1 MGNKIKM
8 RNSPDMFLG
17 MILQFE
23 FFEQSVLTRLQS
35 IPYRRFSDIKVLHER
50 LEDKGTDKAKIPRK
64 RLKPGKHEHGNGRA
78 RKKPGGSYQKSNLQ
92 STLGQQNQ
100 IMRQIPIK
108 GQKGQFMGSSTCW
121 QNLTSLNAFH
131 WLIPS
136 REDTLDDKKAQ
147 ERWDFTLL
155 TLTKKEQGVSI
166 TDCHAGNPCEI
177 SSDLTDEND
186 LPMIGRLY
194 GYDQEERVTEMRTR
208 RFT

>member
-1 MGNKIKM
+1 
-8 RNSPDMFLG
+8 
-17 MILQFE
+17 
-23 FFEQSVLTRLQS
+23 
-35 IPYRRFSDIKVLHER
+35 
-50 LEDKGTDKAKIPRK
+50 
-64 RLKPGKHEHGNGRA
+64 
-78 RKKPGGSYQKSNLQ
+78 
-92 STLGQQNQ
+92 
-100 IMRQIPIK
+100 
-108 GQKGQFMGSSTCW
+108 MGSSTRW
-121 QNLTSLNAFH
+121 QNLTSPNAFH

-136 REDTLDDKKAQ
+136 REDTLDDEKAQ

-208 RFT
+208 REASYGRAFKDLNWLIFDKPELLISSLSTLAFDLLRPL